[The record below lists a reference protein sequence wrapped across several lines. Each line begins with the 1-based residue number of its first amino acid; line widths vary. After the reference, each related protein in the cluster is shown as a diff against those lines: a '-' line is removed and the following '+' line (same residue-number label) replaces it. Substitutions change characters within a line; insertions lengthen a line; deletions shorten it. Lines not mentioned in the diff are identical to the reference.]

1 MHDARRKNNV
11 NRLDV
16 RPVRH
21 NHGVFASC
29 IVYDLGGTYSKME
42 REYGAY
48 VRCARLFRFT
58 FRYVCKFS
66 CLFCN
71 LQASARLCV
80 T

>member
-1 MHDARRKNNV
+1 MLILAVSFMVDIWFYHKRRIHHLSRLYVMHDARRKNNV

-42 REYGAY
+42 RE
-48 VRCARLFRFT
+48 
-58 FRYVCKFS
+58 
-66 CLFCN
+66 
-71 LQASARLCV
+71 
-80 T
+80 